1 LTLYVESNF
10 VLEIVLGQEEA
21 AQAERLLVAAE
32 AKTIRLALPA
42 FSLNEPLV
50 RFRRGIRDRNRLVK
64 QLNSEIGQLARSD
77 TLQSE
82 VDSLRA
88 VPNLFAKI
96 EQREMDRLTRTV
108 ERLLATARQ
117 IALDQRSFQ
126 AAIDY
131 QIRFGLE
138 IEDAIIL
145 ALVVA
150 DLNSPLGT
158 GQHLFA
164 NRNLKDFDDPDV
176 IEELRRLGCD
186 TAHSCAEAVNRLG
199 VR

>member
-1 LTLYVESNF
+1 M
-10 VLEIVLGQEEA
+10 
-21 AQAERLLVAAE
+21 
-32 AKTIRLALPA
+32 KLA
-42 FSLNEPLV
+42 
-50 RFRRGIRDRNRLVK
+50 
-64 QLNSEIGQLARSD
+64 
-77 TLQSE
+77 
-82 VDSLRA
+82 SLRA
-88 VPNLFAKI
+88 PKPFKPKSFHSGLFLISSPNI
-96 EQREMDRLTRTV
+96 EQREMDRLSSNRRSTSGNSPADCARSAV
-108 ERLLATARQ
+108 IPGGDRLP
-117 IALDQRSFQ
+117 
-126 AAIDY
+126 
-131 QIRFGLE
+131 IRFGLE

-186 TAHSCAEAVNRLG
+186 TAHSFAEAVNRLG